1 MATSEGVLVAG
12 APERP
17 DRPRRGS
24 RWRRRLLVLLAVLVV
39 LVLAFLGGGGW
50 YYSGQIGSEALTADH
65 RVDPPRYDLV
75 VDAVD
80 GNSVVL
86 RRTGEAPADD
96 PLDSGDTYGLV
107 WPGGAG
113 VLTGQPVREIDGA
126 VHRALAT
133 TTGSRPGRGTPGAL
147 DANVWSDPRAAY
159 GVDFQ

>member
-17 DRPRRGS
+17 DRPRRAR
-24 RWRRRLLVLLAVLVV
+24 RWRRRLLLPLVVLVV
-39 LVLAFLGGGGW
+39 LVVAFLGGGGW

-65 RVDPPRYDLV
+65 RADTPHYDLV

-80 GNSVVL
+80 GTAVVL
-86 RRTGEAPADD
+86 RRTGNPPADD

-113 VLTGQPVREIDGA
+113 VLSGLPVREVGGA
-126 VHRALAT
+126 VHRTMTT
-133 TTGSRPGRGTPGAL
+133 TTGSRPARGTPARL
-147 DANVWSDPRAAY
+147 EITVWADPRAAY
-159 GVDFQ
+159 GVD